1 MELKRASL
9 LLLLPLIF
17 SACDNSQPSYSASN
31 ANSAPP
37 PPPAE
42 AAPPPP
48 APTQPQPVAEAP
60 TPSRVVQDVA
70 PPRPARSAGYN
81 PAVQFAQVPPGQFGP
96 VPKLGVGGCDT
107 YVERYRT
114 CFNGL
119 KATHDVKGPL
129 RRTLAQQLRQWKAD
143 VAAGKL
149 SQVASACTD
158 AESKARNEFAKV
170 GCKF

>member
-48 APTQPQPVAEAP
+48 PPQPQPVDETP
-60 TPSRVVQDVA
+60 TPPRVVQDVA
-70 PPRPARSAGYN
+70 PPRPARTAGYN

-114 CFNGL
+114 CFNSL
-119 KATHDVKGPL
+119 KATHEVKGPL